1 VTHTVKSLLQT
12 ISAYERETTKWRTRG
27 EKIVKRYKD
36 ERSEAEFNVRRYNVL
51 WSNTETLKPFLYSA
65 TPKPIVSQRGD
76 DSDPVGRQAAEV
88 LERAL
93 VFTVAEDHFGTS
105 LRNARDDYLLPG
117 RGTVWVRYV
126 PEFKAAEPQISE
138 NNTDDAPETNAN
150 AGLGDTLEVVAFE
163 TAVVDYV
170 HWKDFGHDLARTWEE
185 VDVVWRRVAMNRDA
199 LKKRFG
205 DEIGA
210 KIPLDVKPED
220 QLGKTAEDKAERAM
234 IYEMWIKSEKRAV
247 WLSKSMPDLLDDLE
261 DPLQLDHFFPTPRPA
276 YATVTT
282 DSLIPVPDYAEY
294 QDQAAE
300 LDDLTGRI
308 ALLTKAI
315 KAVGV
320 YDASVPALKQILD
333 DGHDNTLIPVENW
346 AALTEKGG
354 LSGAVELL
362 PMKEIAQT
370 LLSLYEAREKV
381 KADLYEVS
389 GMSDIIRG
397 NTAPEETA
405 TAQEIKSNFATK
417 RLEERQREVERF
429 ARNAIDLLGNVIA
442 VHFAPE
448 TLMRMTGVKLLTAQ
462 LKALIQQGQQMGA
475 QLQQAQQQAQ
485 QNPQLAGN
493 VMALQQQVGVLAQQA
508 QEGLKQAG
516 LKPED
521 AQYALSKPTW
531 EDVIALLR
539 DQPRRRFAIDIETD
553 SIVAPDDAQQ
563 QEQRTQFITG
573 ITQFLETAG
582 GIVQADPTAAPLM
595 GELLLFGARGFR
607 VGRDLMDCL
616 EDYIQQKE
624 AQAKQ
629 PQPPKPDPAMAK
641 VQADAQTAQQK
652 QELDAQADQQRMAL
666 EDQQHQRELQQQANL
681 EAMKAHFQQQTD
693 TMQAQF
699 EAAQQRQE
707 AAMNAALEQFKA
719 LLTAKTQIEVAE
731 INAGATLDAA
741 EISAAN
747 QATEG
752 E

>member
-199 LKKRFG
+199 LKRRFG
-205 DEIGA
+205 DEVGA

-362 PMKEIAQT
+362 PMKEIAET

-405 TAQEIKSNFATK
+405 TAQQIKSNFATK

-475 QLQQAQQQAQ
+475 ELQQAQQQAQ

-493 VMALQQQVGVLAQQA
+493 AMALQQQVGVLAQQA

-531 EDVIALLR
+531 EDVITLLR

-563 QEQRTQFITG
+563 QEQRTQFIQG
-573 ITQFLETAG
+573 ITGYLEQAG
-582 GIVQADPTAAPLM
+582 QIGMADPQAIPLL

-641 VQADAQTAQQK
+641 VQADAQAAQQK
-652 QELDAQADQQRMAL
+652 LAADAQQSQA
-666 EDQQHQRELQQQANL
+666 ELQQEGQLAML
-681 EAMKAHFQQQTD
+681 KAHLDQQTEAMNARF
-693 TMQAQF
+693 
-699 EAAQQRQE
+699 AAQQAAQE
-707 AAMNAALEQFKA
+707 ASMNAMMERFKA
-719 LLTAKTQIEVAE
+719 LLTARTQIEVAE
-731 INAGATLDAA
+731 INADAT
-741 EISAAN
+741 ESAAQIN
-747 QATEG
+747 AAKQATEG